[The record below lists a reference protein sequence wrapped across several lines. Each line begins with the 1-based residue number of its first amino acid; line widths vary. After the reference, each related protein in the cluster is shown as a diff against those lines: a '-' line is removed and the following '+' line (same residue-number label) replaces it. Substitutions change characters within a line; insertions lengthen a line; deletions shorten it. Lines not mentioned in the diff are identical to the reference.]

1 MEKAADI
8 VWEEWRREP
17 NGFDIEEAI
26 EIEDVGYSR
35 YWQTSKTNSNTNN
48 RKEVFIET
56 FKTLDRLYKSIED
69 LANIFY
75 TKDNNVTNEDV
86 HESIEKVIDTY
97 TELKNTDEDEDEL
110 I

>member
-1 MEKAADI
+1 M
-8 VWEEWRREP
+8 
-17 NGFDIEEAI
+17 
-26 EIEDVGYSR
+26 
-35 YWQTSKTNSNTNN
+35 
-48 RKEVFIET
+48 FIET